1 MNEPRPAADHTARIA
16 LSVCI
21 IAKDAASQIGDC
33 IDSVGFADEVLV
45 VDSGSVDATR
55 AIAEVR
61 GCRVI
66 EQAWLGYGKQKQL
79 AVAAARNDWV
89 LCLDIDERV
98 TPELEASIRKVVA
111 NGTIHAFKMPRRN
124 RFLGRWLA
132 HGEGYPDWSLRLFHR
147 QYAGWSNDP
156 VHEAVITTESIGHLQ
171 GAETKPLLHAACGSA
186 VRSGCSRRL
195 RKVGVEPPSAVYQVL
210 HPEKGFSR
218 RWPGLCARGGWLL
231 CCVCQVREVDR
242 TGQKDLN
249 LRHLVTKTCLAR
261 ISHHESALIKC
272 VV

>member
-1 MNEPRPAADHTARIA
+1 MNESRSAADRTDRIA

-33 IDSVGFADEVLV
+33 IDSVGFADEVVV
-45 VDSGSVDATR
+45 VDSGSVDSTR

-66 EQAWLGYGKQKQL
+66 EQAWLGFGRQKQF

-98 TPELEASIRKVVA
+98 TPELAANIRKVVA
-111 NGTIHAFKMPRRN
+111 NGTIHAYKMARRN
-124 RFLGRWLA
+124 RFLGRWLT

-156 VHEAVITTESIGHLQ
+156 VHEAVITTESVGQLQ
-171 GAETKPLLHAACGSA
+171 GDLLHDSAEDVATYLQKQNRYSTLHAEALYAQGVRAGYAKLVLSPLSRFLKFYILRRGFLDGGPGFAHVAVGCFAAFA
-186 VRSGCSRRL
+186 
-195 RKVGVEPPSAVYQVL
+195 KYA
-210 HPEKGFSR
+210 K
-218 RWPGLCARGGWLL
+218 
-231 CCVCQVREVDR
+231 
-242 TGQKDLN
+242 
-249 LRHLVTKTCLAR
+249 
-261 ISHHESALIKC
+261 LIELDKKP
-272 VV
+272 

>member
-1 MNEPRPAADHTARIA
+1 MIEPRPVAVHADHIA

-55 AIAEVR
+55 AIAEMR

-66 EQAWLGYGKQKQL
+66 EKAWLGFGKQKQF

-89 LCLDIDERV
+89 LCLDVDERV
-98 TPELEASIRKVVA
+98 TSELEASIRQVVA
-111 NGTIHAFKMPRRN
+111 NGTIHAFKMARRN

-156 VHEAVITTESIGHLQ
+156 VHETVITTEAIGHLK
-171 GAETKPLLHAACGSA
+171 GDLLHDSAEDVATYLQKQNRYSTLHAEALYAQGVRAGYAKLVLSPLSRFVKFYILRRGFLDGGPGFAHVAVGCFAAFA
-186 VRSGCSRRL
+186 
-195 RKVGVEPPSAVYQVL
+195 KYA
-210 HPEKGFSR
+210 K
-218 RWPGLCARGGWLL
+218 
-231 CCVCQVREVDR
+231 
-242 TGQKDLN
+242 
-249 LRHLVTKTCLAR
+249 
-261 ISHHESALIKC
+261 LIELDKKP
-272 VV
+272 

>member
-1 MNEPRPAADHTARIA
+1 MTEPRPAADRTSRIA

-21 IAKDAASQIGDC
+21 IAKDAASQIADC

-66 EQAWLGYGKQKQL
+66 EQAWLGFGKQKQY

-89 LCLDIDERV
+89 LCLDVDERV
-98 TPELEASIRKVVA
+98 TPELEASIRNVVA
-111 NGTIHAFKMPRRN
+111 NGTIHAYKMPRRN
-124 RFLGRWLA
+124 RFLGRWLS

-156 VHEAVITTESIGHLQ
+156 VHEAVITTESIGQLQ
-171 GAETKPLLHAACGSA
+171 GDLLHDSA
-186 VRSGCSRRL
+186 EDVATYLQKQNRYSTL
-195 RKVGVEPPSAVYQVL
+195 HAEALYAQGV
-210 HPEKGFSR
+210 
-218 RWPGLCARGGWLL
+218 RGGYAKLVL
-231 CCVCQVREVDR
+231 SPLSRFI
-242 TGQKDLN
+242 KFYI
-249 LRHLVTKTCLAR
+249 LRRGFLDGGPGFAHVAVGCFAAFAKYAK
-261 ISHHESALIKC
+261 LIELDKKP
-272 VV
+272 

>member
-1 MNEPRPAADHTARIA
+1 MNEPRPAASERSDRIA

-21 IAKDAASQIGDC
+21 IAKDAAGQIGDC
-33 IDSVGFADEVLV
+33 IDSVSFADEVLV

-66 EQAWLGYGKQKQL
+66 EQAWLGFGKQKQF

-132 HGEGYPDWSLRLFHR
+132 YGEGYPDWSLRLFHR

-156 VHEAVITTESIGHLQ
+156 VHEAVITTESVGELR
-171 GAETKPLLHAACGSA
+171 GDLLHDSAEDVATYLQKQNRYSTLHAEALYAQGVRAGYTKLVLSPLSRFLKFYILRRGFLDGGPGFAHVAVGCFAAFA
-186 VRSGCSRRL
+186 
-195 RKVGVEPPSAVYQVL
+195 KYA
-210 HPEKGFSR
+210 K
-218 RWPGLCARGGWLL
+218 
-231 CCVCQVREVDR
+231 
-242 TGQKDLN
+242 
-249 LRHLVTKTCLAR
+249 
-261 ISHHESALIKC
+261 LIELDKKP
-272 VV
+272 